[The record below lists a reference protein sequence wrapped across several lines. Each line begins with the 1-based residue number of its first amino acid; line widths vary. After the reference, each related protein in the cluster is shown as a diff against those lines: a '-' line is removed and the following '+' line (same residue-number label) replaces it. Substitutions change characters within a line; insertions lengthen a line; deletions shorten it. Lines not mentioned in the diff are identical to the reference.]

1 MHPVSNLIVE
11 LIEKHDKER
20 FEIYA
25 FSLVDWPDDE
35 IKIRLKKAFTKFI
48 NVANETSENIV
59 KLSRKMEIDISIDL
73 AGYTGVKV
81 TTDIFAM
88 RTAPVQISYLGLAS
102 TSGANYFDYIIADST
117 LIPDDYQKHYSE
129 KVLYLDVVYPND
141 SKKIQVK
148 NSFNREYFNLPNSC
162 FIFCCVN
169 NNYKFNPIIF
179 SSWMKILSNV
189 DNSILFLKADNE
201 LARDN
206 LRKEAIARNI
216 DSNRLIFSEKL
227 NYSEYLERLS
237 LMDLFLDTYPFN
249 GHSTSCDAIWAGLPI
264 LTLMGETYGS
274 RVSASLLS
282 SVKLD
287 SLITHSI
294 DDYVKLAVNLA
305 TNPQK
310 LLKFREKIMNKSSL
324 DLFNTNKFTKN
335 LEAGYQ
341 KVYDRYY
348 SDLIPD
354 HIK

>member
-1 MHPVSNLIVE
+1 
-11 LIEKHDKER
+11 
-20 FEIYA
+20 
-25 FSLVDWPDDE
+25 
-35 IKIRLKKAFTKFI
+35 
-48 NVANETSENIV
+48 
-59 KLSRKMEIDISIDL
+59 
-73 AGYTGVKV
+73 
-81 TTDIFAM
+81 
-88 RTAPVQISYLGLAS
+88 
-102 TSGANYFDYIIADST
+102 
-117 LIPDDYQKHYSE
+117 
-129 KVLYLDVVYPND
+129 
-141 SKKIQVK
+141 
-148 NSFNREYFNLPNSC
+148 
-162 FIFCCVN
+162 
-169 NNYKFNPIIF
+169 
-179 SSWMKILSNV
+179 
-189 DNSILFLKADNE
+189 
-201 LARDN
+201 
-206 LRKEAIARNI
+206 
-216 DSNRLIFSEKL
+216 
-227 NYSEYLERLS
+227 
-237 LMDLFLDTYPFN
+237 MDLFLDTYPFN

-354 HIK
+354 HIKWKILMTY